1 MLLSRSALWPCKAP
15 HGGSRERPASLR
27 GGATRPR
34 TNKGLTFPS
43 SFSHD
48 SAAVPR
54 VKQRLLAP
62 RAHRGG
68 DDGCPFEAL
77 GIPADASSEEI
88 KKAYRRQ
95 AAQ

>member
-1 MLLSRSALWPCKAP
+1 M
-15 HGGSRERPASLR
+15 
-27 GGATRPR
+27 R
-34 TNKGLTFPS
+34 TDLTFLS
-43 SFSHD
+43 SSSYD
-48 SAAVPR
+48 SAAPKMKR
-54 VKQRLLAP
+54 MLAC
-62 RAHRGG
+62 RAHQGG